1 MGNKKGKNTLRM
13 ALLLSLCM
21 GILSGCGEEK
31 KVDYTIEGITDESL
45 FQSETGQT
53 GLAQFKEEENWV
65 ETLKNIKK
73 DEIISEWDGQL
84 HDLRYD
90 LDVNAQIVLPDVDG
104 MVVVETKETEFD
116 AAFKEK
122 MAENLFD
129 SAEVYYGDATH
140 LPRRDLQQIQDYIA
154 AGGVISDYSPDYK
167 IERKEE
173 VAELYNILEHMEDA
187 KETYTPVTEYTENE
201 YIGTYE
207 ERMYRLSFA
216 ERTGDTNNEFRRVRQ
231 ITWTVKD
238 LYEVCPEKFAEVKNL
253 VCSTWNLGN
262 WVENQCGISEE
273 EALKEAAAFVEKLG
287 LDYPVYSHSMP
298 LLWGTPPTYVNENS
312 ASDDW
317 GVNGYVFFFDLGVD
331 GISFVDFGMEEDYA
345 AFGRHNDK
353 EIQYS
358 MEARLQVYVT
368 DAGVIRMIAN
378 NPLEITGVSESVNLL
393 PLDTIKNIMRVE
405 IDAKWD
411 VLLFKDE
418 YDVNR
423 LDSMELIYF
432 RISDKENPGKYSYVP
447 VWRLATVTRNLVTK
461 EINITYALLINAI
474 DGSFVNFDDET

>member
-1 MGNKKGKNTLRM
+1 MERKKSRLKWS
-13 ALLLSLCM
+13 LLAVLTICFLSA
-21 GILSGCGEEK
+21 CGEEK
-31 KVDYTIEGITDESL
+31 TVDYTIEGITDVALS
-45 FQSETGQT
+45 QSETGQV
-53 GLAQFKEEENWV
+53 GLAQFEGEEVWV
-65 ETLKNIKK
+65 ETLKNIKR

-90 LDVNAQIVLPDVDG
+90 LDVNAQIILPDADG
-104 MVVVETKETEFD
+104 MVVVETKEPEFD
-116 AAFKEK
+116 AAFKEM

-129 SAEVYYGDATH
+129 SEEVYYGDAAH
-140 LPRRDLQQIQDYIA
+140 LPKRDLQQIQDYIA
-154 AGGVISDYSPDYK
+154 GGGVISGYSPDYK

-173 VAELYNILEHMEDA
+173 VAELYGILEHIEDA
-187 KETYTPVTEYTENE
+187 KETYTPVTEYNVNE

-207 ERMYRLSFA
+207 GLLYRLSFA
-216 ERTGDTNNEFRRVRQ
+216 ERTGDTNNEYRRVKQ

-238 LYEVCPEKFAEVKNL
+238 LYEVCPEKFKEVENL
-253 VCSTWNLGN
+253 VCSTSTVGN
-262 WVENQCGISEE
+262 WVENQCEISEE
-273 EALKEAAAFVEKLG
+273 EALKEAEAFVEKLG

-298 LLWGTPPTYVNENS
+298 LLWGTPPDYVNENS

-393 PLDTIKNIMRVE
+393 PLDTIKSIMRVE

-418 YDVNR
+418 VGVNR

-461 EINITYALLINAI
+461 EISITYALLINAI
-474 DGSFVNFDDET
+474 DGSFVNFDEET